1 MEQNKRPRAEAWF
14 HYAEE
19 LGLGPYYLDRA
30 SEQSQEPAEAE
41 VAAPA
46 VQTAEAG
53 ARAGAATSRVTQAPP
68 ASKSA
73 PAPAFV
79 PQVAGPS
86 LFEERI
92 ENDTLER
99 IRADIGPNC
108 TRCKLHKARTNI
120 VFGVGNPKAELV
132 FVGEGPGRDED
143 VQGEPFVGRA
153 GKLLTQMIE
162 AMGLRRADVY
172 ICNVVKCRPPENR
185 LPEKDEIATCSPF
198 LFRQL
203 GVIQPKVICCLGAC
217 SAQTLLNTNQG
228 ISRYRG
234 EWFDFRG
241 SKLIA
246 TYHPAY
252 LLRNPNA
259 KGEVWKDLQKVM
271 AVLGLQP
278 KRRDHQ
284 TTIVILRRAHSA
296 RRRIIS
302 LEGTVGNHPWIDG
315 GARLGCGRFLG
326 AVCFAAHRSLSHS
339 DAHAALRFSRAHL
352 LPAETASFSGHASG
366 WRPWTFAVVAG
377 LINTVSSLALYRSFE
392 IGVMSIA
399 GPVSSAYPALT
410 VALAFLSG
418 ERLHA
423 LRGAGLAVTFFGV
436 IFAAIS
442 FASDADRAAPR
453 SGASS
458 KRPCGKGAWWRFP
471 RRSATA

>member
-1 MEQNKRPRAEAWF
+1 MEQRKRPRAEAWF
-14 HYAEE
+14 RYAEE

-30 SEQSQEPAEAE
+30 SERSQEPAEAE
-41 VAAPA
+41 VDTPGVQVAA
-46 VQTAEAG
+46 AG
-53 ARAGAATSRVTQAPP
+53 AGTATSRAPQAFP
-68 ASKSA
+68 ASKPA

-108 TRCKLHKARTNI
+108 TRCKLHKARTSI

-132 FVGEGPGRDED
+132 FVGEGPGHDED

-162 AMGLRRADVY
+162 AMGLRRQDVY

-198 LFRQL
+198 LYRQL
-203 GVIQPKVICCLGAC
+203 GVIGPKVICCLGAC

-234 EWFDFRG
+234 EWFDYRG

-278 KRRDHQ
+278 K
-284 TTIVILRRAHSA
+284 
-296 RRRIIS
+296 
-302 LEGTVGNHPWIDG
+302 
-315 GARLGCGRFLG
+315 
-326 AVCFAAHRSLSHS
+326 
-339 DAHAALRFSRAHL
+339 
-352 LPAETASFSGHASG
+352 
-366 WRPWTFAVVAG
+366 
-377 LINTVSSLALYRSFE
+377 
-392 IGVMSIA
+392 
-399 GPVSSAYPALT
+399 
-410 VALAFLSG
+410 
-418 ERLHA
+418 
-423 LRGAGLAVTFFGV
+423 
-436 IFAAIS
+436 
-442 FASDADRAAPR
+442 
-453 SGASS
+453 
-458 KRPCGKGAWWRFP
+458 KR
-471 RRSATA
+471 